1 MSKQEFLNQFP
12 KQVVKDGNIIPI
24 REELE
29 KKFKETNHIDVN
41 KLNSNE
47 PIEVETHV
55 NIDQVDPSQL
65 VKLRVRTETGKR
77 NVIVKMLATD
87 KISQVYQYVLPYIE
101 GVDGTQFEL
110 RTNFPNKSYQEGETK
125 TLKELGLAPSSA
137 LIIRAVWGTFTQNKL
152 VRNS

>member
-12 KQVVKDGNIIPI
+12 KQVIKDGNIIPI

-29 KKFKETNHIDVN
+29 KKFKETNGQIDVN

-47 PIEVETHV
+47 PIEVVTHV
-55 NIDQVDPSQL
+55 NVAEVEAGNIVS
-65 VKLRVRTETGKR
+65 LRVRTETGKR

-87 KISQVYQYVLPYIE
+87 KISQVYEYVLPYIE
-101 GVDGTQFEL
+101 SADGTQFEL
-110 RTNFPNKSYQEGETK
+110 RTNFPNKAYARDDVK

-137 LIIRAVWGTFTQNKL
+137 LIIKPLQ
-152 VRNS
+152 

>member
-12 KQVVKDGNIIPI
+12 KQVIKDGNIIPI

-29 KKFKETNHIDVN
+29 KKFQETNGQIDVN

-55 NIDQVDPSQL
+55 NVDEVEAGNVVS
-65 VKLRVRTETGKR
+65 LRVRTETGKR

-87 KISQVYQYVLPYIE
+87 KISQVYEYVLPYIE
-101 GVDGTQFEL
+101 STDGTQSEL
-110 RTNFPNKSYQEGETK
+110 RTNFPNKAYARDDVK

-137 LIIRAVWGTFTQNKL
+137 LIIKPLQ
-152 VRNS
+152 